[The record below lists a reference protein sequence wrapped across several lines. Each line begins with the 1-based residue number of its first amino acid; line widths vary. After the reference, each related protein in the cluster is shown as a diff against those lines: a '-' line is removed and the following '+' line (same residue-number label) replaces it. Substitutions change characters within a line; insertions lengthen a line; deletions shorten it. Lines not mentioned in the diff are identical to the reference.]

1 MGTGSIAHVLMA
13 AIVFVGSHFLLSSGP
28 VREPLVRALGEWA
41 FRGFYSL
48 VAIPSFVWLLMAY
61 AAAPDIPV
69 WQPPTALK
77 HLSLTIMPFA
87 LILLVA
93 GYTSRNPTAV
103 VMDRLFPLAPHGI
116 LKVTRHPVMWAI
128 GLWGISHLFANG
140 EAGAMI
146 LFASMT
152 VLALGGAWHIDRR
165 KARALD
171 AAWHDFATVTS
182 NVPLAAVLGGHVRL
196 TLADVGGWRIAT
208 ALALYGVILYFHGRL
223 FGVAPLAGFA
233 G

>member
-1 MGTGSIAHVLMA
+1 MTGSILHVLIA
-13 AIVFVGSHFLLSSGP
+13 AMVFVGGHFLLSSGP
-28 VREPLVRALGEWA
+28 MRPPLVNAVGEWA

-48 VAIPSFVWLLMAY
+48 VAILSFVWLIMAY
-61 AAAPDIPV
+61 AAAPDVTV

-77 HLSLTIMPFA
+77 HLSLTIMPLA

-103 VMDRLFPLAPHGI
+103 VMDRLFPLAPQGI

-140 EAGAMI
+140 KAAAMI
-146 LFASMT
+146 LFATMT
-152 VLALGGAWHIDRR
+152 MLALGGAWHIDRR
-165 KARALD
+165 KARTLGAS
-171 AAWHDFATVTS
+171 WHEFAKMTS
-182 NVPLAAVLGGHVRL
+182 NVPFVAVFAGRTRL
-196 TLADVGGWRIAT
+196 SFADVGGWRIAV
-208 ALALYGVILYFHGRL
+208 ALALYAVILYFHGRL

>member
-1 MGTGSIAHVLMA
+1 MTGSIAHVLLA
-13 AIVFVGSHFLLSSGP
+13 AVVFVGGHFFMSSGP

-41 FRGFYSL
+41 FRGLYAL
-48 VAIPSFVWLLMAY
+48 VAILSFVWLIMAY
-61 AAAPDIPV
+61 AAAPDILV
-69 WQPPTALK
+69 WPPPTALK

-87 LILLVA
+87 LLLLVA

-103 VMDRLFPLAPHGI
+103 VMDRLLPLAPRGI

-128 GLWGISHLFANG
+128 GLWGVSHLLANG
-140 EAGAMI
+140 EAAAMI

-165 KARALD
+165 KARALG
-171 AAWHDFATVTS
+171 AAWQEFARATS
-182 NVPLAAVLGGHVRL
+182 NVPLAAVLTGRVRL
-196 TLADVGGWRIAT
+196 TRGDVGGWRIAA

-233 G
+233 D